1 MANEDF
7 WKEDSYDDY
16 VPPKS
21 KRTAKSKKMEYAGW
35 GSKPLMEFL
44 KEIGIE
50 TEKKKSQQELTAII
64 NDYVSKNNLI
74 KPSKKKRVE
83 CDEWLRYLFG
93 KKFVL
98 RIKIHELLF
107 PHLAENRDES
117 SDDTDSSDS
126 GEEENGK
133 IAYRKRKASV
143 LGNKVTPN
151 SKKVPE
157 SLKSCFASVI
167 PENIKLV
174 YLNKKSVL
182 ELLKD
187 PETFE
192 SKVAGS
198 YVRIKSDPY
207 DYSQKNSHQ
216 LLQVTGAR
224 KEPACGDVSTAYF
237 LQIPHRMK
245 EIPVSKLSNENF
257 KEEECE
263 DLRQRIKTGSANRPT
278 VTELQRKAQILHEV
292 ITKQWIAKELILVQ
306 NLIDHANEKGWR
318 KELFEYLERKEM
330 LKKPAEQERLLLEVP
345 NVIAEELEPE
355 ASVQE
360 PAEDEKNDVSCL
372 PQLNIVGNGA
382 DIPFDGEADKSLLN
396 DDFAS
401 TDSAEQ
407 IELEAIVQEPLADEK
422 NNFCSSPVAT
432 VAGTLAPIPQ
442 DTEAENPEAI
452 LLEPAK
458 DEKKSTCCLP
468 KLTIARTPADMPSD
482 TEVDKCFFLYGRRTM
497 QYASDV
503 DVEVKRT
510 YNGTTYV
517 KETNG
522 TCVIDLSD
530 DDDEEGPEGINDAS
544 QIIDSPESS
553 LWYYKDPQQTIQGPF
568 SMVTLKKWTE
578 NLYFPSDFRIWKSGH
593 APVLLMDMLSLMFP
607 H

>member
-1 MANEDF
+1 MRTDGKKTVNHSKFLVIDFIKYMANEDF

-83 CDEWLRYLFG
+83 CDKWLRYLFG

-133 IAYRKRKASV
+133 ITYRKRKASV

-216 LLQVTGAR
+216 LLQVTGTSR
-224 KEPACGDVSTAYF
+224 YIYIGIF
-237 LQIPHRMK
+237 
-245 EIPVSKLSNENF
+245 
-257 KEEECE
+257 
-263 DLRQRIKTGSANRPT
+263 
-278 VTELQRKAQILHEV
+278 
-292 ITKQWIAKELILVQ
+292 
-306 NLIDHANEKGWR
+306 
-318 KELFEYLERKEM
+318 
-330 LKKPAEQERLLLEVP
+330 
-345 NVIAEELEPE
+345 
-355 ASVQE
+355 
-360 PAEDEKNDVSCL
+360 
-372 PQLNIVGNGA
+372 
-382 DIPFDGEADKSLLN
+382 
-396 DDFAS
+396 
-401 TDSAEQ
+401 
-407 IELEAIVQEPLADEK
+407 
-422 NNFCSSPVAT
+422 
-432 VAGTLAPIPQ
+432 
-442 DTEAENPEAI
+442 
-452 LLEPAK
+452 
-458 DEKKSTCCLP
+458 
-468 KLTIARTPADMPSD
+468 
-482 TEVDKCFFLYGRRTM
+482 
-497 QYASDV
+497 QY
-503 DVEVKRT
+503 
-510 YNGTTYV
+510 
-517 KETNG
+517 
-522 TCVIDLSD
+522 
-530 DDDEEGPEGINDAS
+530 
-544 QIIDSPESS
+544 
-553 LWYYKDPQQTIQGPF
+553 
-568 SMVTLKKWTE
+568 
-578 NLYFPSDFRIWKSGH
+578 
-593 APVLLMDMLSLMFP
+593 
-607 H
+607 

>member
-306 NLIDHANEKGWR
+306 NLIDH
-318 KELFEYLERKEM
+318 YLERKEM

-401 TDSAEQ
+401 TDSA
-407 IELEAIVQEPLADEK
+407 
-422 NNFCSSPVAT
+422 
-432 VAGTLAPIPQ
+432 
-442 DTEAENPEAI
+442 
-452 LLEPAK
+452 
-458 DEKKSTCCLP
+458 
-468 KLTIARTPADMPSD
+468 ADMPSD

-497 QYASDV
+497 QYASGNASNFFLSYISTIFYIYV
-503 DVEVKRT
+503 FVKC
-510 YNGTTYV
+510 GA
-517 KETNG
+517 G